1 MGLPISKLRACPFL
15 LRLLLFLAIPL
26 LAWLPL
32 LGLGGWF
39 FPEARAYLW
48 LPLYALL
55 LVWLGLWGSGF
66 AAYGLDSSW
75 ACRGGILWGLGIGV
89 GGLFLLFGLEG
100 SLGWLSWR
108 AVGGGSLLVYGLLGL
123 LLGLGVALAEE
134 LFFRGWLLQEMLL
147 DYGCSTAVW
156 GSSFLFA
163 VAHFLKPWP
172 EILATWP
179 QLPGLW
185 LMGLLLVQA
194 RTWNQ
199 NKLGL
204 SLGLHAGW
212 VWGMAWVNNLAW
224 IDYTGRAPAWLTGI
238 GGNPLAGLM
247 GLLFLGGTFAFLNG
261 LAQAGW
267 LPADLEKR

>member
-1 MGLPISKLRACPFL
+1 VGLLIAKLKALPL
-15 LRLLLFLAIPL
+15 PLRLLLFLGIPL
-26 LAWLPL
+26 LAWLPWV
-32 LGLGGWF
+32 GLGGWF

-163 VAHFLKPWP
+163 MAHFLKPLP

-179 QLPGLW
+179 QFPGLW

-194 RTWNQ
+194 RVWNQ

>member
-26 LAWLPL
+26 LAWLPWV
-32 LGLGGWF
+32 GLGGWF

-55 LVWLGLWGSGF
+55 LVWLGLWRSGF

-100 SLGWLSWR
+100 ALGWLSWQPV
-108 AVGGGSLLVYGLLGL
+108 AGGSLLGYGLLGL
-123 LLGLGVALAEE
+123 GVGLAVALAEE
-134 LFFRGWLLQEMLL
+134 LLFRGWLLQEMAL
-147 DYGCSTAVW
+147 DYGWTSALW
-156 GSSFLFA
+156 GSSLLFA
-163 VAHFLKPWP
+163 LAHFLKPLA

-179 QLPGLW
+179 QFPGLW
-185 LMGLLLVQA
+185 LMGLLLAQA
-194 RTWNQ
+194 KVWNQ

-212 VWGMAWVNNLAW
+212 VWGITWVNNLAW
-224 IDYTGRAPAWLTGI
+224 IEYTGKASEWLTGI

-247 GLLFLGGTFAFLNG
+247 GLFFLVGTFLVLKR
-261 LAQAGW
+261 LAAG
-267 LPADLEKR
+267 RS